1 MTDPQPV
8 AGRRARWALGLAVLG
23 RPAYINTG
31 SSATVTDRT
40 VEALQDNTFA
50 VLDAA
55 MAAGIDWVDAARS
68 YGLAEQ
74 FLGRWFAAR
83 RPDPAPTVSTKWGY
97 AYVGGWRTDAE
108 VHEVKEHSLER
119 FRSQWRESRAEL
131 DGVIGLYQVH
141 SLTPDSPLFED
152 RGLLAAMAGLAD
164 DGVAVGFSTSGPR
177 QAETIRRALRLW
189 VDGRG
194 LFSAVQATWNLYERS
209 AGEALAEAGAAG
221 LTVMVK
227 ESLANGRL
235 ATEPPDALREL
246 AERAQATV
254 DAVALAAVAAQ
265 PWVDRVVLGPAD
277 TDQLVSNLQADL
289 VRLDDADLDRLAGLA
304 QDPDTYWTA
313 RAALPWH

>member
-8 AGRRARWALGLAVLG
+8 TGRRARWALGLAVLG

-31 SSATVTDRT
+31 SSSATADRS
-40 VEALQDNTFA
+40 VEALQDNMFA

-55 MAAGIDWVDAARS
+55 MAAGIEWVDAARS

-83 RPDPAPTVSTKWGY
+83 RPDPAPTVSSKWGY
-97 AYVGGWRTDAE
+97 TYVAEWRTDVE
-108 VHEVKEHSLER
+108 VHEVKEHSLQR

-131 DGVIGLYQVH
+131 PGVIGLYQVH
-141 SLTPDSPLFED
+141 SLTPDSPLFDD
-152 RGLLAAMAGLAD
+152 RDLLAAMAGLAD
-164 DGVAVGFSTSGPR
+164 DGVAVGFSTSGPA
-177 QAETIRRALRLW
+177 QAATIRRAMQLW

-194 LFSAVQATWNLYERS
+194 LFSAVQSTWNLWETS
-209 AGEALAEAGAAG
+209 AGAALAEASAAG

-235 ATEPPDALREL
+235 VTEPPPALSDVAARL
-246 AERAQATV
+246 DATV

-277 TDQLVSNLQADL
+277 PDQLASNLLADL
-289 VRLDDADLDRLAGLA
+289 VRVDEDDLNRLAGLA
-304 QDPDTYWTA
+304 QDPDSYWTD